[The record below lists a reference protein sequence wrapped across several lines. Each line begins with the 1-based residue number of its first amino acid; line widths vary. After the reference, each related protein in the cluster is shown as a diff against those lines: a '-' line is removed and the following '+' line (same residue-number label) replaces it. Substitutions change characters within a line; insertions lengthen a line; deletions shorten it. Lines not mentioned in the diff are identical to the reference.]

1 MSTGGNMALREICA
15 TIRPDAVNRRNPS
28 GVLPVMIACSLHP
41 MWENLLTPPVTALPQ
56 SKLAKVAHLV
66 IKISP
71 GCALAGVIAMAAT
84 LVSTLHGGPQLLY
97 ALFFGVAFHFLSS
110 DPKAKPGI
118 EFCSRTVLRLGV
130 GLLGARI
137 TGAQIAGLGWS
148 TAAIVIGAV
157 LTTLFLGYLLG
168 KRLGLPSA
176 QGVLSGGSV
185 AICGASAALA
195 ISAVLPRNKEN
206 ERFTLM
212 VVVTVTV
219 LSTVAMVTY
228 PLIAKFLH
236 LPPELAGLFLGG
248 TIHDV
253 AQVVGAGY
261 MLNHETGDYATI
273 VKLFRVSMLAVVVV
287 VISSMFK
294 AERERLENGTST
306 AKQALVPWF
315 LWVFVALVAIN
326 SLGYVS
332 TAVQHCLSTVSRL
345 CLVVAIAALG
355 IKTSFRQ
362 LSKAGWRPFT
372 LLLAETVWMAAFVLA
387 AIYLRS

>member
-1 MSTGGNMALREICA
+1 MNA
-15 TIRPDAVNRRNPS
+15 AVSS
-28 GVLPVMIACSLHP
+28 GLQPVKFVLHVLPGT
-41 MWENLLTPPVTALPQ
+41 LLAAV
-56 SKLAKVAHLV
+56 V
-66 IKISP
+66 
-71 GCALAGVIAMAAT
+71 AMAAT

-97 ALFFGVAFHFLSS
+97 ALFFGVAFHYLSS

-118 EFCSRTVLRLGV
+118 EFCSRNVLRLGV

-137 TGAQIAGLGWS
+137 TAAQIAGLGWS
-148 TAAIVIGAV
+148 TAAIVIVAV
-157 LTTLFLGYLLG
+157 VTTLLVGYLLG
-168 KRLGLPSA
+168 KRLGLDRA

-195 ISAVLPRNKEN
+195 ISSVLPRTKES

-219 LSTVAMVTY
+219 LSTVAMVVY
-228 PLIAKFLH
+228 PLIARALN

-261 MLNHETGDYATI
+261 TIDHPTGDYATI

-287 VISSMFK
+287 VVSAMFK
-294 AERERLENGTST
+294 TERERAEHEIAANGGHAA
-306 AKQALVPWF
+306 AKKQPLVPWF
-315 LWVFVALVAIN
+315 LWVFVILVAIN
-326 SLGYVS
+326 SLGFVP
-332 TAVQHCLSTVSRL
+332 AEVGKGLSDISRL

-355 IKTSFRQ
+355 IKTSFQQ
-362 LSKAGWRPFT
+362 LAKAGWRPFS
-372 LLLAETVWMAAFVLA
+372 LLLVETVWMAVLVLA
-387 AIYLRS
+387 AIIARQQGYF

>member
-1 MSTGGNMALREICA
+1 MSTVAANG
-15 TIRPDAVNRRNPS
+15 PDPMKSVML
-28 GVLPVMIACSLHP
+28 VLPGTLLAC
-41 MWENLLTPPVTALPQ
+41 V
-56 SKLAKVAHLV
+56 V
-66 IKISP
+66 
-71 GCALAGVIAMAAT
+71 AMAAT

-97 ALFFGVAFHFLSS
+97 ALFFGVAFHYLST

-118 EFCSRTVLRLGV
+118 EFCSRNVLRLGV

-137 TGAQIAGLGWS
+137 TASQIAGLGWS
-148 TAAIVIGAV
+148 TAAIVIIAV
-157 LTTLFLGYLLG
+157 VTTLLIGYFLG
-168 KRLGLPSA
+168 KRLGLNRA

-195 ISAVLPRNKEN
+195 ISSVLPRSKES

-219 LSTVAMVTY
+219 LSTVAMVVY
-228 PLIAKFLH
+228 PLIARAFG

-261 MLNHETGDYATI
+261 MIDHPTGDYATI

-287 VISSMFK
+287 VVSAMFK
-294 AERERLENGTST
+294 TEREQGERDIAANGGHAA
-306 AKQALVPWF
+306 AKTQPLVPWF
-315 LWVFVALVAIN
+315 LWVFVTLVAIN
-326 SLGYVS
+326 SLGFVP
-332 TAVQHCLSTVSRL
+332 VEVGKGLSDFSRL

-355 IKTSFRQ
+355 IKTSFQQ
-362 LSKAGWRPFT
+362 LAQAGWRPFT
-372 LLLAETVWMAAFVLA
+372 LLLVETVWMAAFVLV
-387 AIYLRS
+387 AIFVRQQGHF